1 MTAARGLRVM
11 RRLGWTLAGLALVA
25 VVAWRL
31 GSWSPAADGS
41 DVGGPVGGQA
51 TPALNTASGLDL
63 YPAGQRVPA
72 PNLQGTTLDGKPWAL
87 ADQAGTIVVINVWG
101 SWCGPCRAEAPDL
114 VRLANQNADRGV
126 RFVGVNTRDNPAAAQ
141 AFVRS
146 FAVPYPSIRD
156 DNGQVLLAY
165 RGLIPTSVVPTTVV
179 VDRDGKVAARVL
191 GRVTYRTL
199 QGILDD
205 EVAASKG
212 RR

>member
-1 MTAARGLRVM
+1 MTSTRGRRAV

-25 VVAWRL
+25 VVAWRV

-41 DVGGPVGGQA
+41 EGGGPAGGQGSSV
-51 TPALNTASGLDL
+51 LNTASGLDL

-72 PNLQGTTLDGKPWAL
+72 PNLRGTTLDGKPWAL
-87 ADQAGTIVVINVWG
+87 SDRAGTIVVINVWG
-101 SWCGPCRAEAPDL
+101 SWCAPCRAEAPDL
-114 VRLANQNADRGV
+114 VRLANQTTDLGV

-165 RGLIPTSVVPTTVV
+165 RALIPTSAVPTTVV

>member
-1 MTAARGLRVM
+1 M
-11 RRLGWTLAGLALVA
+11 
-25 VVAWRL
+25 
-31 GSWSPAADGS
+31 
-41 DVGGPVGGQA
+41 
-51 TPALNTASGLDL
+51 
-63 YPAGQRVPA
+63 
-72 PNLQGTTLDGKPWAL
+72 
-87 ADQAGTIVVINVWG
+87 VINVWG

-191 GRVTYRTL
+191 GRVTYSTL

-205 EVAASKG
+205 EVAASQG